1 MNSPVLVLIHQPER
15 NGRRIRF
22 ISMGDWHF
30 GHLNAGRLTGVI
42 SLRNTNKTRC
52 TKASSFFALACKKP

>member
-30 GHLNAGRLTGVI
+30 GHFLKPECI
-42 SLRNTNKTRC
+42 S
-52 TKASSFFALACKKP
+52 